1 MARKSKY
8 KDRRLDSDEEEE
20 CGSTEKNATCS
31 KEGERGKE
39 ASKGGGSVMC
49 LQPESAGIN
58 LEQVTRAIEK
68 VAWEQKSGP
77 GVNLTG
83 GEQDFDAAEGKLGHN
98 PVETSINEVHTAP
111 QRSDKIR

>member
-8 KDRRLDSDEEEE
+8 KDRRIESDEEEE
-20 CGSTEKNATCS
+20 CGATEKNATCS
-31 KEGERGKE
+31 QECESGKE
-39 ASKGGGSVMC
+39 ASKG
-49 LQPESAGIN
+49 ESAGISF
-58 LEQVTRAIEK
+58 EQVTRAIEK

-77 GVNLTG
+77 GMNLTG

-98 PVETSINEVHTAP
+98 PVETNINEVHTAP